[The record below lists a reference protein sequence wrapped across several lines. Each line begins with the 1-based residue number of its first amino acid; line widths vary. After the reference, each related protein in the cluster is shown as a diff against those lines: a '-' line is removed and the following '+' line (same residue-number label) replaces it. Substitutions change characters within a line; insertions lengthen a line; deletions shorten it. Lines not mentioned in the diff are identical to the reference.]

1 MEPAVRSAC
10 LLRLRRI
17 AGQVRGIERM
27 LHDQRR
33 CLAILEQLQ
42 AVQGA
47 LHAVETQLIA
57 DFAGQIVEEG
67 SAAQAAG
74 PPGKLAVLLALL
86 QQGRPQTTAGSES
99 DDGCG

>member
-27 LHDQRR
+27 LHDRR
-33 CLAILEQLQ
+33 SCRAILEQLQ
-42 AVQGA
+42 AVRGA
-47 LHAVETQLIA
+47 LHVVETQLIA

-67 SAAQAAG
+67 AAAQAAS
-74 PPGKLAVLLALL
+74 PPGKLGELLALL
-86 QQGRPQTTAGSES
+86 RRDRPQTAAGSES
-99 DDGCG
+99 DDGCE